1 MSNFIQQVCDNVKTE
16 TQLYLATMMIRN
28 YPLCQF
34 FFNLEEGM
42 GNELCHEGGS
52 GHRGQREKN
61 GSIDCALHI
70 SQAHGG
76 GH

>member
-1 MSNFIQQVCDNVKTE
+1 MPI
-16 TQLYLATMMIRN
+16 
-28 YPLCQF
+28 